1 MSSARVKHEQ
11 QGQQCSQIVVGTVS
25 SCKIANVAIVVFVFE
40 DLEAGRNRLPTQQ
53 SGRIG
58 APIPMANQRTT
69 KIILNKK

>member
-1 MSSARVKHEQ
+1 M
-11 QGQQCSQIVVGTVS
+11 S

-58 APIPMANQRTT
+58 APIPMVADQFDD
-69 KIILNKK
+69 KILNKTKKYIKNI

>member
-1 MSSARVKHEQ
+1 M
-11 QGQQCSQIVVGTVS
+11 S

-58 APIPMANQRTT
+58 APIPMVADQFDD
-69 KIILNKK
+69 KILNKTKKY